1 MRYVLGIDLGTSAVK
16 AALYDENCRK
26 VCDAGKEYPLSC
38 PQNGWAEQNAEDWYR
53 AAAACIRQAIAQSG
67 VRPQDIVSVGLSGQ
81 MNGIVLLDKNGAPL
95 RPAILWCDQRGAQE
109 CEEINARVGTQNI
122 FDITCNPALTGFSLA
137 KLLWVRNHQPSL
149 YDTCRHIM
157 LPKDYIRLRLTG
169 EYATDVSDAS
179 GMQLLDTG
187 KRCWSKQ
194 VVSSLGIDASLLPT
208 VYESPEI
215 SGRVHE
221 TAAQETGLPAGI
233 PVAAGAGDNAAS
245 AIGTGVV
252 TDCRS
257 FLTLGTSGVI
267 DTHSDTLRV
276 DPQGRVHTFCAAV
289 PGAWLI
295 VASVQSAGL
304 SMQWMRNLLFPGD
317 SDYAQVNQAI
327 ASVPIGAQRLLY
339 LPYLMGD
346 RSPHMDP
353 DARGVFFG
361 LSSMHTREHLAR
373 AVMEGISYGVR
384 DCYGVLQSMGVMPQE
399 MLLCGGGAK
408 SPIWRQMLADVL
420 GLPMRLLQTSDSG
433 ALGAAILAAVSA
445 GIYNDVRQA
454 CAQAVKTGGITQPDP
469 AAGAAYEAFYALYRR
484 IYPHLQMDFKA
495 LSAL

>member
-1 MRYVLGIDLGTSAVK
+1 MPRF
-16 AALYDENCRK
+16 C
-26 VCDAGKEYPLSC
+26 
-38 PQNGWAEQNAEDWYR
+38 
-53 AAAACIRQAIAQSG
+53 
-67 VRPQDIVSVGLSGQ
+67 
-81 MNGIVLLDKNGAPL
+81 
-95 RPAILWCDQRGAQE
+95 
-109 CEEINARVGTQNI
+109 
-122 FDITCNPALTGFSLA
+122 
-137 KLLWVRNHQPSL
+137 
-149 YDTCRHIM
+149 
-157 LPKDYIRLRLTG
+157 
-169 EYATDVSDAS
+169 
-179 GMQLLDTG
+179 
-187 KRCWSKQ
+187 
-194 VVSSLGIDASLLPT
+194 PT

-399 MLLCGGGAK
+399 MLLCGGGARVP
-408 SPIWRQMLADVL
+408 SGVRCW
-420 GLPMRLLQTSDSG
+420 QTCSACRCG
-433 ALGAAILAAVSA
+433 FYKPATAARWEPRYWPPS
-445 GIYNDVRQA
+445 
-454 CAQAVKTGGITQPDP
+454 AQASTTMYAKP
-469 AAGAAYEAFYALYRR
+469 AHK
-484 IYPHLQMDFKA
+484 P
-495 LSAL
+495 